1 MTKKIVSL
9 TLLTALFL
17 TSCNQEKKSEN
28 AEITQTES
36 EVTDISYTVAKNYFV
51 KNTVKE
57 LDNPKIETEEK
68 FHEIF
73 GMATTMGKDGMPTD
87 IDFDNQYVIAIIL
100 PETDLMTDVFP
111 VSLQKDE
118 NGEITLTYKTVIG
131 EKQSY
136 TTRPNFQ
143 IIVNKAENGIIKL
156 KEEK

>member
-1 MTKKIVSL
+1 MTKKIISL
-9 TLLTALFL
+9 TLLSAVFL
-17 TSCNQEKKSEN
+17 TSCNQEKKTN
-28 AEITQTES
+28 DAEITHTES
-36 EVTDISYTVAKNYFV
+36 QMTDISYTVAKNYFV
-51 KNTVKE
+51 KNTVEE

-87 IDFDNQYVIAIIL
+87 IDFDHQYVIAVIL
-100 PETDLMTDVFP
+100 PETDMQTDVFP
-111 VSLQKDE
+111 LSLQKDE

-143 IIVNKAENGIIKL
+143 IIVNKAENGVVKL